1 MLRSG
6 EIRAVRSIHV
16 ATRSCQACDD
26 PPLPAPLANCSSGS
40 HTWCN
45 NLLAWSSNHICSY
58 HHFGSLL
65 SDNRRIFRTSI
76 SACHPPPVTYNNLI
90 RSVTNPETAC
100 CKLHS
105 WNSLHCCI
113 HACRTSRWVGPSF
126 ICLPESHSIPPA
138 AVPCNRVRQ
147 ASLMTLI
154 CYLGSPPPLLDSA
167 DCSAKSREQPP

>member
-1 MLRSG
+1 MLPTCLLRSG

-45 NLLAWSSNHICSY
+45 NLLAWSNNHICSY

-90 RSVTNPETAC
+90 RSVSNPETAC
-100 CKLHS
+100 CNEVAFMELSTLLHS
-105 WNSLHCCI
+105 RMPHIKMGRSKFYLP
-113 HACRTSRWVGPSF
+113 TSRNPIAF
-126 ICLPESHSIPPA
+126 LQLLCPA
-138 AVPCNRVRQ
+138 
-147 ASLMTLI
+147 T
-154 CYLGSPPPLLDSA
+154 
-167 DCSAKSREQPP
+167 E